1 MHARSSG
8 LQAMEEAA
16 GGGAKVAGLVVESPE
31 NLPRWL
37 LPLDFEQKCRSRL
50 VLWVFFGDSC
60 GFVFLSSLP
69 L

>member
-31 NLPRWL
+31 YLPRWF
-37 LPLDFEQKCRSRL
+37 LPLDLC
-50 VLWVFFGDSC
+50 FFW
-60 GFVFLSSLP
+60 
-69 L
+69 